1 MIKKIFIA
9 IIAMASG
16 MSASAQTSDNTSIE
30 NGLYVTEATC
40 VKGENTTLIV
50 NMKNSAGVQTVG
62 CDIYLPEGFDFEKN
76 TEGEAAGV
84 LLSDVRT
91 NKTEN
96 ACHVLAKAIRTDG
109 ALRVGILQQTGK
121 EFEGNDGEIFRISVA
136 VPAEFQEGD
145 YLVKIS
151 NQEFSFL
158 GGSNNPSETYSKITV
173 VSPTGINDMRD
184 TGAKASDV
192 KKVIKDRR
200 VVVIKGKKTFTTVGT
215 EIK

>member
-62 CDIYLPEGFDFEKN
+62 CDIYLPEGFDFEKD

-84 LLSDVRT
+84 LLSDIRT

-96 ACHVLAKAIRTDG
+96 TCHVLANAIQADG

-173 VSPTGINDMRD
+173 VSPTGINDIRNS
-184 TGAKASDV
+184 GAKATDV

-200 VVVIKGKKTFTTVGT
+200 VVVIKGKKTYTTVGT